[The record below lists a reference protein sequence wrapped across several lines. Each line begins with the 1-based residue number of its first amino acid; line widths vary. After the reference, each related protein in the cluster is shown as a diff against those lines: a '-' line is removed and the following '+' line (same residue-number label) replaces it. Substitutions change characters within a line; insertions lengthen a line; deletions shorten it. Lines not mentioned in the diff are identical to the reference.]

1 MSVELQGF
9 KELNARFKQLADQVA
24 TQRERQSIA
33 ASGASPIAR
42 EAVKLAPKSTK
53 EHFYYQN
60 GAKISINPGNLKLS
74 IRMYKQFNGDVSIGP
89 RRLKKITGE
98 IGTDA
103 KTASGYYAAALY
115 KSSSNFRRQVTEK
128 AAQAKINRSL
138 KLMDNAVA
146 RILKKYQ

>member
-9 KELNARFKQLADQVA
+9 KELNARFKQLANQVA

-42 EAVKLAPKSTK
+42 QAVKLAPKSTK
-53 EHFYYQN
+53 EHFYYYN
-60 GAKISINPGNLKLS
+60 KTKISIKPGNLKLS
-74 IRMYKQFNGDVSIGP
+74 IRMYKQRDGNVSIGP

-98 IGTDA
+98 IGTNA

-115 KSSSNFRRQVTEK
+115 KSASNFRRQITER
-128 AAQAKINRSL
+128 AASATQTKSL
-138 KLMDNAVA
+138 ERMEKQVA